1 MLHLHPLAVWRE
13 EGTTL
18 SKGGIGPTR
27 RERPL
32 EELSPGRQPVM
43 SSTLLLLASSWAR
56 PPPPIPSPGEQ
67 SQDTK
72 PRQTFQNRH
81 LKTRTSQPR
90 RPSLKELDLQCLNGL
105 SPTSAVPLLLNTL
118 LLFPPPFQV
127 KVEMEQLDF
136 ISPDAYVNPDQE
148 SMNCGF

>member
-1 MLHLHPLAVWRE
+1 MAAVD
-13 EGTTL
+13 TQ
-18 SKGGIGPTR
+18 K
-27 RERPL
+27 
-32 EELSPGRQPVM
+32 
-43 SSTLLLLASSWAR
+43 ASSR